1 MKRFIALFLVFSVL
15 ALSVPL
21 AAKERKGADL
31 IIQRT
36 DGTQVRGELIAVKES
51 SLLLLDRDTGSD
63 VSVDI
68 GDIGVIT
75 IVRKSKALLGAGLGF
90 IVFAGVGALI
100 GHNEKKATDPDVSSA
115 IYGSIYGG
123 IGLIIG
129 GLVGFS
135 KGEDK
140 TIRIGRRPESQI
152 KEILNKLQ
160 KKARIKNAL

>member
-36 DGTQVRGELIAVKES
+36 DGTQVRGELIAVKAS

-68 GDIGVIT
+68 GDIGVI
-75 IVRKSKALLGAGLGF
+75 G
-90 IVFAGVGALI
+90 
-100 GHNEKKATDPDVSSA
+100 NDPN
-115 IYGSIYGG
+115 
-123 IGLIIG
+123 
-129 GLVGFS
+129 F
-135 KGEDK
+135 
-140 TIRIGRRPESQI
+140 
-152 KEILNKLQ
+152 
-160 KKARIKNAL
+160 